1 MSGLD
6 TFHALAQDGTES
18 WPCTQIEAGFERVRT
33 CGNPIP
39 TLLYPLPDNGERK
52 CVLLTTGAMNPIHLG
67 HVEMLV
73 HARNTLEER
82 HGFRVLAGF
91 LSPSHD
97 LYVGPKASSSG
108 TAFAEASHR
117 VEMAR
122 LAAVEHDWIEV
133 ATWEARQS
141 GRWPDYPEVVDVLER
156 FLCERYGGRGDDVFV
171 LYVCGSDHLR
181 YCGQGFGKPRQGL
194 IAVPRSGEECPEDQ
208 PSRLVFSTPPLACI
222 REFSSTAARSALV
235 SGRHSQ
241 LFEASRMLGKDVL
254 SYILKHQLYGTTFSE
269 PESIGLENE

>member
-97 LYVGPKASSSG
+97 L
-108 TAFAEASHR
+108 
-117 VEMAR
+117 
-122 LAAVEHDWIEV
+122 
-133 ATWEARQS
+133 
-141 GRWPDYPEVVDVLER
+141 
-156 FLCERYGGRGDDVFV
+156 
-171 LYVCGSDHLR
+171 
-181 YCGQGFGKPRQGL
+181 
-194 IAVPRSGEECPEDQ
+194 
-208 PSRLVFSTPPLACI
+208 
-222 REFSSTAARSALV
+222 
-235 SGRHSQ
+235 
-241 LFEASRMLGKDVL
+241 
-254 SYILKHQLYGTTFSE
+254 
-269 PESIGLENE
+269 